1 LNYGKA
7 EARPPA
13 RPLLGI
19 FCRRA
24 TTTAAAKNKYAPI
37 QAAQQLSTRYQFRAF
52 RLLAISFFTRARA
65 GQFSAS
71 GSQQFFFSSLPLAIF
86 TDALFCCL
94 EITGFPDCLMTTM
107 MRVGFPE
114 RHIDLIT

>member
-1 LNYGKA
+1 
-7 EARPPA
+7 
-13 RPLLGI
+13 LGI

-37 QAAQQLSTRYQFRAF
+37 QPAQQLSTRYQFRAF
-52 RLLAISFFTRARA
+52 RLLAISFLLFHESARGA
-65 GQFSAS
+65 VFSKLAAS

-114 RHIDLIT
+114 RHIHLIT